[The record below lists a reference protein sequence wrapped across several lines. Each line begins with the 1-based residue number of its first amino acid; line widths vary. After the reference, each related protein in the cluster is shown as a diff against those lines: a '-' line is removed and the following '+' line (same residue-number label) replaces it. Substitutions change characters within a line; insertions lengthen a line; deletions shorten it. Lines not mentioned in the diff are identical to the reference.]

1 MRHVLSLLKR
11 SFTAQL
17 VTGVFTVFLFAL
29 ASVIAVYVAVKHQEA
44 DSIVINDAGKLRML
58 SQEIAKTAFMIAL
71 GDLTARQELDETASL
86 FSATFDGVRYGNP
99 ERGTPPAPATLVP
112 QLEVIDAIWKPFQ
125 KDIQTVLTASPAG
138 PDFARA
144 AENIKAQ
151 NLNLL
156 TEANRAVQQFESE
169 AQKKTHNLFILLGIF
184 LALDF
189 VAFAGVVLMLRRAM
203 RPIKT
208 LVEATHQVA
217 AGDLSV
223 SVAIDTENEIGEL
236 GQSFNAMLADIRASN
251 EAVIAEKASVEQK
264 VEQAVATAEERRRY
278 LARHVDR
285 MLERMEQFAQGDL
298 TVHLESERDND
309 EMAQLFTGFNQAVGN
324 IRHLF
329 ERVQHAVE
337 ATLATALEI
346 AQATEQL
353 AAGAQEQS
361 AQASEVAN
369 AVDQMSRTIFENTEQ
384 VTKTT
389 RVARQS
395 GTVAVEGG
403 HVVAQTVT
411 NIRKIAERVGR
422 SATQVESLGA
432 SSQEISEIADTIEDI
447 AAQTGLLALNAAI
460 EAARAGE
467 HGRGFAVVADE
478 VRQLAERTTQATKQI
493 SDMIE
498 SIQSKT
504 TEAVH
509 SMQAGTQEVETGLVL
524 ADKAGQALTRI
535 VEETNQT
542 VELISL
548 IAVASEEQA
557 ATSEQISQ
565 SVESISDVS
574 EEAARG
580 VADIAQST
588 DRLNA
593 DMSQLRD
600 LVSRFIVTQ
609 ASYHGSHPTSAVD
622 IPRKRSSLVL
632 A

>member
-1 MRHVLSLLKR
+1 MRNVISFLQRSL
-11 SFTAQL
+11 TAQL

-29 ASVIAVYVAVKHQEA
+29 VSVVAVYIAVNNQKA
-44 DSIVINDAGKLRML
+44 DSVVINDAGKLRML
-58 SQEIAKTAFMIAL
+58 SQKMAKTTFMIAT
-71 GDLTARQELDETASL
+71 GDLTAREELEETTAL
-86 FSATFDGVRYGNP
+86 FATTFDGLRYGNP
-99 ERGTPPAPATLVP
+99 ERGIPLPPAALVP
-112 QLEVIDAIWKPFQ
+112 QLEVVSALWEPFEA
-125 KDIQTVLTASPAG
+125 DIQTVLTAPPTSA
-138 PDFARA
+138 DFARA
-144 AENIKAQ
+144 AEDIKAK
-151 NLNLL
+151 NLTLL
-156 TEANRAVQQFESE
+156 TEANRAVHLFESE
-169 AQKKTHNLFILLGIF
+169 AQKNTRNLFILLGIF

-203 RPIKT
+203 QPIKT

-223 SVAIDTENEIGEL
+223 SVAVDTENEIGEL
-236 GQSFNAMLADIRASN
+236 SQSFNAMLKDIRASN
-251 EAVIAEKASVEQK
+251 EAVAAEKASVEQK
-264 VEQAVATAEERRRY
+264 VKRAVAAAEERRHY
-278 LARHVDR
+278 LSRHVNR
-285 MLERMEQFAQGDL
+285 MLACMELFAQGDL
-298 TVHLESERDND
+298 TVELESERNDD
-309 EMAQLFTGFNQAVGN
+309 EMAKLFTGFNRAVGN

-329 ERVQHAVE
+329 EQVQHAVE
-337 ATLATALEI
+337 ATLATALAI

-384 VTKTT
+384 VTETT

-403 HVVAQTVT
+403 HVVDQTVT

-432 SSQEISEIADTIEDI
+432 SSQEISEIAATIEDI

-478 VRQLAERTTQATKQI
+478 VRQLAERTTQATKKI

-509 SMQAGTQEVETGLVL
+509 SMQAGTQEVEAGLVL
-524 ADKAGQALTRI
+524 ADEAGQALTRI

-548 IAVASEEQA
+548 IAAASEEQA

-565 SVESISDVS
+565 SVESISAVS

-580 VADIAQST
+580 VANIAQST

-600 LVSRFIVTQ
+600 LVSRFIVTK
-609 ASYHGSHPTSAVD
+609 ASYRRSHPAPAVD
-622 IPRKRSSLVL
+622 TPRKRSLL
-632 A
+632 ALA